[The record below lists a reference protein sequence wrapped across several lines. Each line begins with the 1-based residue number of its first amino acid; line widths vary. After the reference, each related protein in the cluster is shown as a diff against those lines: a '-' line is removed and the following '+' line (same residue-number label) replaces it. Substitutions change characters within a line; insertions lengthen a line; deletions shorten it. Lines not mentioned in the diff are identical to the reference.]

1 MTKET
6 FETANGWKL
15 YKHPAFG
22 MVLGKLA
29 QEVGVLSD
37 EVKASHPKAKLLKR
51 ILEVILT
58 EVPQDPNSSK
68 YLQGNTIGTTYRH
81 WYRAKFLQR
90 YRLFFRFD
98 SKHKIIIYAWL
109 NDESTLRKSGSKT
122 DPYTVFRKRLIQ
134 GTPPN
139 DWDTLLKESSEQ
151 PI

>member
-22 MVLGKLA
+22 MVLEKLA

-58 EVPQDPNSSK
+58 EIPQDPSSSK

-139 DWDTLLKESSEQ
+139 DWEHLLRESLG
-151 PI
+151 